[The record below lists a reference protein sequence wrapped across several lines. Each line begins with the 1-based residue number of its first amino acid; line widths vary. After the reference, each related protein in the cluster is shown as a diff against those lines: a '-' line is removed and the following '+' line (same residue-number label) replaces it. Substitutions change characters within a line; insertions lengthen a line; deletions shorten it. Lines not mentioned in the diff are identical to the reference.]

1 MPICRYELIDSM
13 KVESGGIRA
22 LEVQGLIFN
31 KSHMKPH
38 NYHIQHR
45 ITFCSIA
52 STPLNIFLR
61 HPCFESFSDNISSY
75 HIAGNFRWWKIS

>member
-1 MPICRYELIDSM
+1 MPICRYELIEGM
-13 KVESGGIRA
+13 EVESGGIRA

-38 NYHIQHR
+38 NCHIQHS

-52 STPLNIFLR
+52 STPLNIFL
-61 HPCFESFSDNISSY
+61 HPSLF
-75 HIAGNFRWWKIS
+75 